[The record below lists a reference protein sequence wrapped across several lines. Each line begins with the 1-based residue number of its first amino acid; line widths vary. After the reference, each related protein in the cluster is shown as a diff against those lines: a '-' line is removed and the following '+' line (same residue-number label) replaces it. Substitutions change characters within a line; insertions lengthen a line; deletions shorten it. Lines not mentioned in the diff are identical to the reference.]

1 MPEIIV
7 AKTAGFC
14 FGVNRAVNM
23 VTSEMDKPGKVYTY
37 GPIVHNEVVTE
48 KLSEGGV
55 SILNS
60 LEDARA
66 AAVTDAVFRTKTS
79 SEGRFAL
86 ACPEEERLCTKYGPE
101 NCDSAG
107 EVSDGRFA
115 SPRPS
120 EEVFGRNTEAEGC
133 ECGRN
138 TVVIRAH
145 GVSADVEDE
154 LKKLGYNVVDATCPF
169 VRKIHEIVARE
180 NSEGRRVIIVGNP
193 NHPEVQGIAGRG
205 SVENVVIESFE
216 DFEKLKLPLDKS
228 YSLVAQTT
236 FNYEKL
242 NEIIDKLKIL
252 QYDIRCFNTVCN
264 ATHERQREAAEIA
277 GRVDAMIVIGSR
289 NSSNTR
295 KLYEICK
302 EKCDVTVLIQDVDDL
317 TCEDYHSVNSVGITA
332 GASTPKHIIEE
343 VQTYVRS

>member
-1 MPEIIV
+1 MPEIKV

-14 FGVNRAVNM
+14 FGVNRAVDM
-23 VTSEMDKPGKVYTY
+23 VTSEMKKPGKVYTY
-37 GPIVHNEVVTE
+37 GPIVHNEVVTA

-55 SILNS
+55 SVLNS
-60 LEDARA
+60 IEEA
-66 AAVTDAVFRTKTS
+66 
-79 SEGRFAL
+79 GREFEKA
-86 ACPEEERLCTKYGPE
+86 PS
-101 NCDSAG
+101 DSK
-107 EVSDGRFA
+107 
-115 SPRPS
+115 
-120 EEVFGRNTEAEGC
+120 
-133 ECGRN
+133 

-145 GVSADVEDE
+145 GVAADVEE
-154 LKKLGYNVVDATCPF
+154 TLKAMGYNVVDATCPF

-180 NSEGRRVIIVGNP
+180 NADGRLVIIVGDP
-193 NHPEVQGIAGRG
+193 KHPEVQGIAGRG
-205 SVENVVIESFE
+205 NAENVVIENYE
-216 DFEKLKLPLDKS
+216 DFERLKLPLDKT

-242 NEIIDKLKIL
+242 NEIIDKLKVL

-264 ATHERQREAAEIA
+264 ATYERQREAAEIA
-277 GRVDAMIVIGSR
+277 ESVDAMIVIGSR

-302 EKCDVTVLIQDVDDL
+302 AKCDVTVLIQDVDDL
-317 TCEDYHSVNSVGITA
+317 TCADYHSVNSVGITA